1 MKINIKNPFYFQR
14 GSMSLTDRQ
23 AKALRAD
30 KKLIAVDKNTGAT
43 YPVNNKIALKTLT
56 QRTDP
61 ETGLFT
67 YWTAW
72 FKYV

>member
-23 AKALRAD
+23 VKALRAN
-30 KKLIAVDKNTGAT
+30 KKLVAVDKNSGAT
-43 YPVNNKIALKTLT
+43 HPVNNQIALKTLT

-67 YWTAW
+67 YYTAW
-72 FKYV
+72 FK